1 MVRRNGVLVAAALL
15 LAACS
20 NSAAV
25 DVGVGADVATTLPVR
40 ANDDES
46 ASLPDDEPA
55 RVTDTTSEPAAPTDV
70 LPEPAVN
77 SGGGTDPNSVS
88 ADFDFSTVDPLI
100 ADFVDRNGLNGA
112 ALVVVHRDFGI
123 IDERFWGVFDAERV
137 SMIASSSKMVAASVL
152 LALDDA
158 GQLDINAPIADVLP
172 YAAGHPDITTAQLLS
187 NSSGLPG
194 LMATSKYPDYLCAFS
209 HQGSLQECAEA
220 ILTTPSDDDDV
231 VAPDTRFDYGGVQ
244 WQVAGAV
251 AEAASGMSWA
261 ELVDQLIVQPCGLT
275 NFAFNNPFSQIET
288 AGFSHPPGFDNNP
301 EVLGATANPNIE
313 GGAYS
318 TTTDYAALMLMHL
331 RGGVCGDT
339 TVVSQKALD
348 MMHNDRIAEAYDG
361 HAGSHVTGYG
371 MGWWVDRMTG
381 TISDPGAF
389 GSVPILDLDDGYGM
403 LLMTESSSGLAG
415 TLADELLP
423 LIDEAVA
430 AALTQPTPSTSDPST
445 STTMPVDD
453 SLKAEGNGGD
463 DGPDDCGHDDE
474 DCVSLIPCCG
484 DLITPDEYL
493 SFLSIQE
500 ESPTGTDSGE
510 WPDRSVNE
518 WTGCT
523 AGEAVIRRTVLGD
536 AVINPDNDCIV
547 FDGWW
552 YSHYDDVWISSQ
564 EDLAIDYV
572 VSLSEA
578 ERSGAANWSI
588 EQRQRFVDDISN
600 MVAVSYPSVALKS
613 DGDVAQW
620 RPPAEVECS
629 YAYTVVEVKAE
640 YNLSVDPA
648 EYDVLAEMIATC
660 VPALSDTYNWW
671 RLRTGGYSEYSDR
684 VPEPPSTASV
694 GTN

>member
-1 MVRRNGVLVAAALL
+1 MRRHRGALVVTAAFL
-15 LAACS
+15 
-20 NSAAV
+20 
-25 DVGVGADVATTLPVR
+25 VGCGGADGADPTTDVAPTTTLPHAV
-40 ANDDES
+40 NDEKSEPSPNDES
-46 ASLPDDEPA
+46 GRESGTSAEPN
-55 RVTDTTSEPAAPTDV
+55 APTDV
-70 LPEPAVN
+70 LPEPAEN
-77 SGGGTDPNSVS
+77 SDDGSDPNSVS
-88 ADFDFSTVDPLI
+88 ADFDFSAVDPVI

-112 ALVVVHRDFGI
+112 ALVVVHRDFGV
-123 IDERFWGVFDAERV
+123 IDERFSGVFTADRV

-158 GQLDINAPIADVLP
+158 GQLDIDAPIVDVLP
-172 YAAGHPDITTAQLLS
+172 YAADHPDITTAQLLS

-209 HQGSLQECAEA
+209 HQGSLQECAET

-251 AEAASGMSWA
+251 AEAGSGMSWA
-261 ELVDQLIVQPCGLT
+261 ELVDQLIVRPCGLT
-275 NFAFNNPFSQIET
+275 NFAFNNPFSQIKT

-301 EVLGATANPNIE
+301 EILGATANPNI
-313 GGAYS
+313 GAGAYS

-339 TVVSQKALD
+339 TVVSHEALNV
-348 MMHNDRIAEAYDG
+348 MHNDRIAEAYGG

-423 LIDEAVA
+423 LVDEAVA

-453 SLKAEGNGGD
+453 SLKAEGNGAD

-510 WPDRSVNE
+510 WPDWSVNE

-600 MVAVSYPSVALKS
+600 MVAVSYPSVALKR

-620 RPPAEVECS
+620 RPPVEVGCS